1 MIYLFTFL
9 IFIFGLI
16 LGFYFNF
23 PFWKFIK
30 TLFSKGN
37 STIDKNIYFNVL
49 EINVMQKFLASKNL
63 SISTL
68 ELNSLIN
75 SENLSDVK
83 SNQIKSNQI
92 RGYFLKDFNFKLQF
106 VFGISNG
113 IYQVDS
119 FEDQKLKKFMLSKKF
134 NVSQLNKI
142 FLS

>member
-30 TLFSKGN
+30 TLFSKAN
-37 STIDKNIYFNVL
+37 STIDANKYFNLL
-49 EINVMQKFLASKNL
+49 EINVMQKILASKNL

-75 SENLSDVK
+75 LENLSDVK
-83 SNQIKSNQI
+83 SNRI
-92 RGYFLKDFNFKLQF
+92 RGDFLKDFNFKLQI
-106 VFGISNG
+106 VLGVSDGIR
-113 IYQVDS
+113 QVD
-119 FEDQKLKKFMLSKKF
+119 FKENKKLKKLILSKKF

>member
-37 STIDKNIYFNVL
+37 STIDANKYFNVL
-49 EINVMQKFLASKNL
+49 EINVMQKILASKNL

-75 SENLSDVK
+75 LENLSDVK
-83 SNQIKSNQI
+83 SNRI
-92 RGYFLKDFNFKLQF
+92 RGDFLKDFNFKLQI
-106 VFGISNG
+106 VLGVSDGIR
-113 IYQVDS
+113 QVD
-119 FEDQKLKKFMLSKKF
+119 FKENKKLKKLILSKKF
-134 NVSQLNKI
+134 NVSQLKKI

>member
-9 IFIFGLI
+9 IFIFGLT

-23 PFWKFIK
+23 PFGKFIK
-30 TLFSKGN
+30 TLFSKAN
-37 STIDKNIYFNVL
+37 STIDANKYFNVL
-49 EINVMQKFLASKNL
+49 EINVMQKILASKNL

-75 SENLSDVK
+75 IENLSNAK
-83 SNQIKSNQI
+83 LIRI
-92 RGYFLKDFNFKLQF
+92 RGDFLKDLNFKLQI

-113 IYQVDS
+113 IWKVYS
-119 FEDQKLKKFMLSKKF
+119 FEDKKCKKFMLSKKF
-134 NVSQLNKI
+134 NVSQLKKI